1 MATTGKAYNPPRE
14 VGIAFN
20 AKDYADENDNIITT
34 QEALERYRF
43 TSTGAGLT
51 SVALLNELATN
62 TGFGFLKDAN
72 TSTIAS
78 LGTSRDL
85 FATGSGY
92 FNPNNIQFR
101 FNRIKNVSKITA
113 AGGFTGALNGNA
125 TTSTGAVNALSTDAS
140 QPNIT
145 TLANLTRFNPI
156 TFTTNNIAVDNI
168 NAITATKTGSA
179 LETFDTTTKLK
190 TTNIGN
196 YQALN
201 NTSIARNILLDGTG
215 SGTLNY
221 GVGFGDDTLLTE
233 IPQISVGKYNKNAGG
248 TRNALILSKGGTGS
262 ASNAGVSTAIRH
274 RRLDTAEFGVLE
286 PSATQ
291 QRLEFQL
298 ISDYVNSAGS
308 RVSTPN
314 LARFRWNAQGSWY
327 NTYLAGN
334 FDKDDDYMIFEP
346 YRENG
351 VGVGDGICTFPQ
363 DVYVYG
369 DLEADAKQFKIPH
382 PVDDTK
388 TLSHVAIEAP
398 RVENMYQGLAT
409 LTDGYAEVVMDT
421 FSKLTAGSWT
431 AINHNACSFVSN
443 TKSFK
448 SVRSTITDGVLK
460 IFCEDDTSS
469 DIISWIV
476 IAERNDDEIKISRS
490 TDDNGRLI
498 TEYIEPKDEGDE
510 EE

>member
-20 AKDYADENDNIITT
+20 ARDFADENDNIITT
-34 QEALERYRF
+34 KEALERYRF
-43 TSTGAGLT
+43 TSAGAGLT
-51 SVALLNELATN
+51 SVELLNELASDK
-62 TGFGFLKDAN
+62 GIGFLKDAS

-85 FATGSGY
+85 FNTGINWC
-92 FNPNNIQFR
+92 NPHDVYFR
-101 FNRIKNVSKITA
+101 FNTISNTPKITA

-125 TTSTGAVNALSTDAS
+125 TTSTGAVNTLSTDAS

-145 TLANLTRFNPI
+145 TLLNLTRFNPI

-168 NAITATKTGSA
+168 NAITATKTGGG
-179 LETFDTTTKLK
+179 LETFNTTTKLK
-190 TTNIGN
+190 TTKIGN
-196 YQALN
+196 YEALY

-215 SGTLNY
+215 SGVLNY
-221 GVGFGDDTLLTE
+221 GVGFGDNTLLSE
-233 IPQISVGKYNKNAGG
+233 IPQISVGKYNKN
-248 TRNALILSKGGTGS
+248 TSVRNAFILSKGGTGS

-274 RRLDTAEFGVLE
+274 RRLDTAEFGVYY
-286 PSATQ
+286 PSFTTQ
-291 QRLEFQL
+291 RQEFQF

-308 RVSTPN
+308 KVTTPN
-314 LARFRWNAQGSWY
+314 LARFRWNAKGSHY
-327 NTYLAGN
+327 NTFYSSN
-334 FDKDDDYMIFEP
+334 FDKDDDYVIFEP
-346 YRENG
+346 YRDNG
-351 VGVGDGICTFPQ
+351 IGFGDGRCTFPQ

-369 DLEADAKQFKIPH
+369 DLEADAKQFKISH
-382 PVDDTK
+382 PLDDTK
-388 TLSHVAIEAP
+388 TLTHVAIEAP
-398 RVENMYQGLAT
+398 RIENIYQGVAT

-421 FSKLTAGSWT
+421 FAKLTAGSWT
-431 AINHNACSFVSN
+431 VINHNACSFVSN

-460 IFCEDDTSS
+460 IFCEDNTSN

-476 IAERNDDEIKISRS
+476 VAERNDDEIKISRS

>member
-1 MATTGKAYNPPRE
+1 MATTGIVYNPPRE
-14 VGIAFN
+14 TNISFN

-34 QEALERYRF
+34 QEALDRYRF
-43 TSTGAGLT
+43 TSAGAGLT
-51 SVALLNELATN
+51 SVELLNELASDK
-62 TGFGFLKDAN
+62 GIGFLKDAN
-72 TSTIAS
+72 TTTIAS
-78 LGTSRDL
+78 LGSSRDL
-85 FATGSGY
+85 FTTGNSW
-92 FNPNNIQFR
+92 FNTNGINFQ
-101 FNRIKNVSKITA
+101 FNRIVNISKITA
-113 AGGFTGALNGNA
+113 AGGFTGALNGDA
-125 TTSTGAVNALSTDAS
+125 TTSTGAVNTLSTDAS

-168 NAITATKTGSA
+168 NAITATKTGGG
-179 LETFDTTTKLK
+179 LEYFDTTTKLK
-190 TTNIGN
+190 TSFIENKNYTQTSVGGGN
-196 YQALN
+196 PIRVLA
-201 NTSIARNILLDGTG
+201 DGG
-215 SGTLNY
+215 NGY
-221 GVGFGDDTLLTE
+221 GDINLSSE
-233 IPQISVGKYNKNAGG
+233 IPQVQCGAYGG
-248 TRNALILSKGGTGS
+248 TTRGGWIISKGGTS
-262 ASNAGVSTAIRH
+262 NAANAGVSTAIRH
-274 RRLDTAEFGVLE
+274 RRIDTTEFGVLN
-286 PSATQ
+286 PSTTQ
-291 QRLEFQL
+291 KRLEFQI
-298 ISDYVNSAGS
+298 ISDYVNSSGG

-314 LARFRWNAQGSWY
+314 LARFRWNQKGSWY
-327 NTYLAGN
+327 NTLLAGN
-334 FDKDDDYMIFEP
+334 FDKDDDFLIIEP

-351 VGVGDGICTFPQ
+351 VGVADGRITFPE

-369 DLEADAKQFKIPH
+369 DLTGEAKNFYITH

-388 TLSHVAIEAP
+388 TLTHVAIEAP
-398 RVENMYQGLAT
+398 RVENMYQGLTT

-421 FSKLTAGSWT
+421 FAKLSAGSWSV
-431 AINHNACSFVSN
+431 INRNACSFVSN

-476 IAERNDDEIKISRS
+476 VAERNDDEIKISRS